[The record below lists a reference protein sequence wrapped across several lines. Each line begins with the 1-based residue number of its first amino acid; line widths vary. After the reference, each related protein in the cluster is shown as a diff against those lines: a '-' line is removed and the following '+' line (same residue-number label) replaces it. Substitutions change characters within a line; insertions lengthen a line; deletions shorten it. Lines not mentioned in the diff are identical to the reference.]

1 MGLTTVQRYPTAC
14 DADAA
19 YHYRRSSV
27 VCQSL
32 CHYVSPVEV
41 TVLIEMPLW
50 VVDSACRK
58 EPCIRWGSNP
68 LSDYFD
74 YLLLLLLL
82 L

>member
-1 MGLTTVQRYPTAC
+1 MGLTTVHRYCTAC

-19 YHYRRSSV
+19 YHYRRSRV

-32 CHYVSPVEV
+32 YHYVSPAEV
-41 TVLIEMPLW
+41 AEPIEMPLW
-50 VVDSACRK
+50 VVDSACPK

-74 YLLLLLLL
+74 WLLLLLLL
-82 L
+82 